1 MKPVTGTQRSCLY
14 WKQPVETEIPDVGIF
29 ILFNF
34 KLKVLLSEFPSQL
47 GNIWM
52 KPPKLQIIYFLEA
65 VN

>member
-1 MKPVTGTQRSCLY
+1 M
-14 WKQPVETEIPDVGIF
+14 ETEIPDLGIF

-34 KLKVLLSEFPSQL
+34 KLKVLLSKFPSQL